1 MATLYRCPTPTDRL
15 CPCGRVARALREGGI
30 PFDEVRVAGRRSRR
44 PEIHE
49 LTGQR
54 TVPVLVHG
62 DEVIHESHRIA
73 EYIDFVGEV
82 SPDGSRG

>member
-15 CPCGRVARALREGGI
+15 CPCGRVARALRAGGI
-30 PFDEVRVAGRRSRR
+30 PFEEVRVAGRRSHR
-44 PEIHE
+44 PEVLE

-62 DEVIHESHRIA
+62 DEVIHESHRIT

-82 SPDGSRG
+82 SSGGSRG